1 MSELRELIED
11 VVKLKD
17 ALLIVI
23 TFAVGSFF
31 LGYDWKHPEPQGPKE
46 SPRTLARDVGIATCK
61 ASEVASDFF
70 HDSALILKQDMAEK
84 KSRVFVAESGELH
97 GYDPF
102 TWTLELYPE
111 SSMYGLNVRSAY
123 LQRTDVNLGFYHPLR
138 WRRQGGQFP
147 IVVPPSEANEKI
159 FVLLAISGDREIP
172 TDCKRLLKTTVGPPT
187 Q

>member
-11 VVKLKD
+11 IVKLKD

-31 LGYDWKHPEPQGPKE
+31 LGYDWKHPEPQRPKE
-46 SPRTLARDVGIATCK
+46 SPRTLARGVEIATCK
-61 ASEVASDFF
+61 VSEVASDFF
-70 HDSALILKQDMAEK
+70 HDSALILKQDMGEK
-84 KSRVFVAESGELH
+84 KSRVFVAESDELR

-102 TWTLELYPE
+102 TWTLELHPE
-111 SSMYGLNVRSAY
+111 FSTYGLHVRSAY
-123 LQRTDVNLGFYHPLR
+123 LQRTDDNLGFYYPLR
-138 WRRQGGQFP
+138 WRRQGGQLP
-147 IVVPPSEANEKI
+147 VVVPPSEANEKI
-159 FVLLAISGDREIP
+159 FVLLAISGDQEIP